1 MEKSQNILFSTYFLG
16 HLSLCSYMLMRETW
30 HWHPMERPSFSE
42 IVENL
47 DKILSITA
55 NEEYLDLGLPQL
67 ETPPSSSDESGDNK
81 DEFPYLL

>member
-1 MEKSQNILFSTYFLG
+1 MFS
-16 HLSLCSYMLMRETW
+16 SYMLMRETW
-30 HWHPMERPSFSE
+30 HWNPMERPSFSE
-42 IVENL
+42 IVDDL

-67 ETPPSSSDESGDNK
+67 DTPPSSSDESDDDK

>member
-1 MEKSQNILFSTYFLG
+1 
-16 HLSLCSYMLMRETW
+16 
-30 HWHPMERPSFSE
+30 
-42 IVENL
+42 L

-67 ETPPSSSDESGDNK
+67 ETPPSSSDESDDDK